1 MDSIRTFLEMGG
13 YAAFVWPAF
22 AVTFAVLA
30 GMLIVT
36 LRTLRRREAALAAL
50 QRHDAVAPEAPG
62 PTGTGS
68 RPSTEREA
76 RA

>member
-50 QRHDAVAPEAPG
+50 RRHAAAPRAPG